1 MAVRLFETL
10 DCRLPS
16 FGIVLRGDVAAS
28 LGTISIAEGL
38 VMQLD
43 ENLDILTRVIP
54 YFVRS
59 VAPFRRPLPIG
70 TPSVA
75 PFRRL
80 RPFGTPS
87 VAPFHRLRPIGTP
100 SIAPFHRPLPIGTP
114 SSRPPRHRSW
124 TRVDETAT
132 ALC

>member
-1 MAVRLFETL
+1 MAVRLFGALT
-10 DCRLPS
+10 CRIPS

-59 VAPFRRPLPIG
+59 VASLYRPLPIE
-70 TPSVA
+70 
-75 PFRRL
+75 
-80 RPFGTPS
+80 
-87 VAPFHRLRPIGTP
+87 
-100 SIAPFHRPLPIGTP
+100 RPLRGFRAIAAG
-114 SSRPPRHRSW
+114 
-124 TRVDETAT
+124 
-132 ALC
+132 LG